1 MSSPIDR
8 EDPGLQPER
17 TLRAWQRTLI
27 LLVVVGLLF
36 LRGELTTGANP
47 IPQAPPVVRMAL
59 MIAFLFVAAIVGLHL
74 WLRWR
79 RSREGLRDP
88 AGTGGP
94 PRAVSASAPTS
105 PTPTSPGSV
114 ASRWTSTAGPS
125 SPSCV
130 ASSTRS

>member
-1 MSSPIDR
+1 MSNPIDR

-17 TLRAWQRTLI
+17 TLLAWQRTLI

-94 PRAVSASAPTS
+94 PRAVSAPWAMVLLCA
-105 PTPTSPGSV
+105 SV
-114 ASRWTSTAGPS
+114 LVLALVQIAAVLAG
-125 SPSCV
+125 
-130 ASSTRS
+130 